1 MQRVER
7 PRSGMSTTSG
17 YGDHVQQHEHTKA
30 GPYLDGN
37 LKLLET
43 IECSNGILCC
53 RFNHDGSLLAIGLC
67 DGSIKIHDA
76 VNSRLLYSL
85 SDEDTQRMRLPV
97 TQIRFRIF
105 GDTDKVEYQNM
116 LIATYASGIV
126 KFWHYTSQACLHT
139 IHETRHTLALALSP
153 LGRRFITAGSDQQIH
168 VYDEE
173 TKKKINTLEPS
184 DSRDIM
190 DGHRQRVYAAQ
201 YHPSTPHVFIT
212 GGWDN
217 TVQYWDDRERHSVR
231 HFNGPHI
238 CGDSLEI
245 DADHNHILT
254 GSWRKTNALQIWD
267 FPSGKLIRNVPAEPL
282 NDSLVYCCQWLGKDS
297 IIAGSS
303 GMHMARVIDRGTL
316 NTTGQI
322 VDLSQGVY
330 CLDNDRQGHHPKIA
344 IGSSHFIYLLRGEKK
359 S

>member
-7 PRSGMSTTSG
+7 PRSGMSTSTG
-17 YGDHVQQHEHTKA
+17 YGDHIQQEFKT
-30 GPYLDGN
+30 GPFIDGN
-37 LKLLET
+37 LKLLDT
-43 IECSNGILCC
+43 IECTNDILCC
-53 RFNHDGSLLAIGLC
+53 RFNYDGSLLAVGLC
-67 DGSIKIHDA
+67 DGSIKVHDA
-76 VNSRLLYSL
+76 GNGRLLYNL
-85 SDEDTQRMRLPV
+85 ADEDTQRMRLPV

-105 GDTDKVEYQNM
+105 SDTDKVEYQNM

-126 KFWHYTSQACLHT
+126 KIWHFTSQKCLHT
-139 IHETRHTLALALSP
+139 IHEVRQTLALALSP
-153 LGRRFITAGSDQQIH
+153 LGSRFVTAGGDQQIH

-184 DSRDIM
+184 DSREIM
-190 DGHRQRVYAAQ
+190 DGHRQRIYAAQ
-201 YHPSTPHVFIT
+201 YHPSTPNVFIT

-217 TVQYWDDRERHSVR
+217 TVQYWDDRERHAVR

-245 DADHNHILT
+245 DAEHNHILT
-254 GSWRKTNALQIWD
+254 GSWRKSRALQIWD
-267 FPSGKLIRNVPAEPL
+267 FPSMKLIKDVPPEPL
-282 NDSLVYCCQWLGKDS
+282 NECSLVYCCQWLGRDS
-297 IIAGSS
+297 IIAGGSC
-303 GMHMARVIDRGTL
+303 MHMARVIDRGTL

-322 VDLSQGVY
+322 VELPQGVY

-344 IGSSHFIYLLRGEKK
+344 IGSSKFIYLLRGEKK